1 MTAANELLASYEQYL
16 RSLGHIDFTD
26 IKEALRVN
34 PLCFD
39 FSETTQDILPWENSA
54 KYVPYLF
61 QVWEETKESLL
72 PVFQTRK
79 SRCDQNDMLKGIVC
93 LLVSFHW
100 TAGER
105 VMSLN
110 WSELTKKSFPAKPI
124 NWAERVEF
132 ILLKPTQ
139 YHCFIQLDELF
150 TEMKKHFYKHHAMK
164 R

>member
-1 MTAANELLASYEQYL
+1 MTQAKEVLASYEQYL
-16 RSLGHIDFTD
+16 RSLGQLSSSDM
-26 IKEALRVN
+26 KEALQIN
-34 PLCFD
+34 PVYFD
-39 FSETTQDILPWENSA
+39 FCTESQGILPWEDSG
-54 KYVPYLF
+54 KYVPLLF
-61 QVWEETKESLL
+61 NVWEDIKASLL

-93 LLVSFHW
+93 LLASLHW

-105 VMSLN
+105 VKSLD
-110 WSELTKKSFPAKPI
+110 WAELTEKSFPAKPI

-150 TEMKKHFYKHHAMK
+150 TEMKKHFYKYHAMN

>member
-1 MTAANELLASYEQYL
+1 MTQAKEVLASYEQYL
-16 RSLGHIDFTD
+16 CSLGQMSSSDM
-26 IKEALRVN
+26 KEALRIN
-34 PLCFD
+34 PVYIDLCTEFKGV
-39 FSETTQDILPWENSA
+39 LPWEDSG
-54 KYVPYLF
+54 KYVPHLF
-61 QVWEETKESLL
+61 EVWDDIKASLL

-79 SRCDQNDMLKGIVC
+79 SRCDQNEMLKGIVC
-93 LLVSFHW
+93 LLASFHW

-105 VMSLN
+105 VKSLD
-110 WSELTKKSFPAKPI
+110 WLELTKKSFPAKPI

-150 TEMKKHFYKHHAMK
+150 TEMKKHFYKFHAMN

>member
-1 MTAANELLASYEQYL
+1 MTQAKEVLASYEQYL
-16 RSLGHIDFTD
+16 SSLGQMNALAIT
-26 IKEALRVN
+26 EALRIN
-34 PLCFD
+34 PVYFDLCMESQGVF
-39 FSETTQDILPWENSA
+39 PWEDSG
-54 KYVPYLF
+54 KYVPLLF
-61 QVWEETKESLL
+61 EVWEDIKESLL

-93 LLVSFHW
+93 LLASFHW

-105 VMSLN
+105 VKSLD
-110 WSELTKKSFPAKPI
+110 WPELTEKSFPVKPI
-124 NWAERVEF
+124 NWPERVEF

-150 TEMKKHFYKHHAMK
+150 SEMKKHFYKYAAMN

>member
-1 MTAANELLASYEQYL
+1 MTQAKEVLASYEQHL
-16 RSLGHIDFTD
+16 SSLGQMNALD
-26 IKEALRVN
+26 ITEALRIN
-34 PLCFD
+34 PVYFDLCME
-39 FSETTQDILPWENSA
+39 SQDVFPWEDSG
-54 KYVPYLF
+54 KYVPILF
-61 QVWEETKESLL
+61 EVWEDIKESLL

-93 LLVSFHW
+93 LLASLHW

-105 VMSLN
+105 VKSLD
-110 WSELTKKSFPAKPI
+110 WPELTEKSFPVKPI
-124 NWAERVEF
+124 NWPERVEF

-150 TEMKKHFYKHHAMK
+150 AEMKKHFYKYAAMN

>member
-1 MTAANELLASYEQYL
+1 MTQAKEVLASYEQYL
-16 RSLGHIDFTD
+16 RSLGQMSSSDM
-26 IKEALRVN
+26 KEALRIN
-34 PLCFD
+34 PVYID
-39 FSETTQDILPWENSA
+39 FCTEFKGVLPWGDSG
-54 KYVPYLF
+54 KYVPHLF
-61 QVWEETKESLL
+61 EVWDDIKASLL

-79 SRCDQNDMLKGIVC
+79 SRCDQNEMLRGIVC
-93 LLVSFHW
+93 LLASFHW

-105 VMSLN
+105 VKSLD
-110 WSELTKKSFPAKPI
+110 WLELTKKSFPVKPI

-150 TEMKKHFYKHHAMK
+150 TEMKKHFYKYHAMN

>member
-1 MTAANELLASYEQYL
+1 MTQAKEVLASYEQYL
-16 RSLGHIDFTD
+16 RSLGQMSSSDM
-26 IKEALRVN
+26 KEALRIN
-34 PLCFD
+34 PVYID
-39 FSETTQDILPWENSA
+39 FCTESKGVLPWEDSG
-54 KYVPYLF
+54 KYVPHLF
-61 QVWEETKESLL
+61 EVWDDIKASLL

-79 SRCDQNDMLKGIVC
+79 SRCDQNEMLKGIVC
-93 LLVSFHW
+93 LLASFHW

-105 VMSLN
+105 VKSLD
-110 WSELTKKSFPAKPI
+110 WLELTKKSFPAKPI

-150 TEMKKHFYKHHAMK
+150 TEMKKHFYKYHAMN

>member
-1 MTAANELLASYEQYL
+1 MTQAKEVLASYEQYL
-16 RSLGHIDFTD
+16 RSLGPVISSDMKD
-26 IKEALRVN
+26 VLLVN
-34 PLCFD
+34 PVYFD
-39 FSETTQDILPWENSA
+39 FSTESQGVLPWEDRG
-54 KYVPYLF
+54 KYVPLLF
-61 QVWEETKESLL
+61 NVWEDIKESLL

-93 LLVSFHW
+93 LLASFHW

-105 VMSLN
+105 VKSFD
-110 WSELTKKSFPAKPI
+110 WAELTEKSFPAMPI

-150 TEMKKHFYKHHAMK
+150 TEMKKHFYKYHAMN

>member
-1 MTAANELLASYEQYL
+1 MTQAKEALASYEKDL
-16 RSLGHIDFTD
+16 RSIGQLSFSDM
-26 IKEALRVN
+26 KEALRIN
-34 PLCFD
+34 PLYFD
-39 FSETTQDILPWENSA
+39 YCTKSEGVLPWKDSG
-54 KYVPYLF
+54 KYVPILF
-61 QVWEETKESLL
+61 EVWDDIKASLL

-79 SRCDQNDMLKGIVC
+79 SRCDQNEMLKGIVC
-93 LLVSFHW
+93 LLASFHW

-105 VMSLN
+105 VRTLD
-110 WSELTKKSFPAKPI
+110 WPELTKKTFPAKPI

-150 TEMKKHFYKHHAMK
+150 TEMQKHFYKYHAMN

>member
-1 MTAANELLASYEQYL
+1 MTEAKEVLATYEQYL
-16 RSLGHIDFTD
+16 RSLGQMSSAD
-26 IKEALRVN
+26 IKETLKMN
-34 PLCFD
+34 PVYFD
-39 FSETTQDILPWENSA
+39 FRTETQVVLPWEDSG
-54 KYVPYLF
+54 KYVPLLF
-61 QVWEETKESLL
+61 EVWEDIKESLL

-93 LLVSFHW
+93 LLASLHW

-105 VMSLN
+105 VKSLD
-110 WSELTKKSFPAKPI
+110 WAELTDKSFPAKPI
-124 NWAERVEF
+124 NWPERVEF

-150 TEMKKHFYKHHAMK
+150 TEMKKHFYKYHAIN

>member
-1 MTAANELLASYEQYL
+1 MTQAKEVLASYEQFLCSLKPMSASDMEEVL
-16 RSLGHIDFTD
+16 RI
-26 IKEALRVN
+26 N
-34 PLCFD
+34 PVYFD
-39 FSETTQDILPWENSA
+39 FCTDPQGVLPWKDNG
-54 KYVPYLF
+54 KYVPLLF
-61 QVWEETKESLL
+61 NVWDDIKNSLL

-93 LLVSFHW
+93 LLASFHW

-105 VMSLN
+105 VESLD
-110 WSELTKKSFPAKPI
+110 WAELTEKSFPAKPI

-150 TEMKKHFYKHHAMK
+150 TEMKKHFYKYHAMN

>member
-26 IKEALRVN
+26 IKDALRDN
-34 PLCFD
+34 PLYFD
-39 FSETTQDILPWENSA
+39 FSETTQDIIPWENSA

-150 TEMKKHFYKHHAMK
+150 IEMKKHFYKHHAMK

>member
-1 MTAANELLASYEQYL
+1 MTQAKKVLASYEDYL
-16 RSLGHIDFTD
+16 RSLGPVISSDMKD
-26 IKEALRVN
+26 VLLVN
-34 PLCFD
+34 PVYFD
-39 FSETTQDILPWENSA
+39 FCTESQGVLPWEDSG
-54 KYVPYLF
+54 KYVPLLF
-61 QVWEETKESLL
+61 NVWEDIKESLL

-79 SRCDQNDMLKGIVC
+79 SRCGQNDMLKGIVC
-93 LLVSFHW
+93 LLASFHW

-105 VMSLN
+105 VKSLD
-110 WSELTKKSFPAKPI
+110 WAELTEKSFPAKPI

-150 TEMKKHFYKHHAMK
+150 TEMKKHFYKYHAMN

>member
-1 MTAANELLASYEQYL
+1 MTQAKEVLASYEEYL
-16 RSLGHIDFTD
+16 RSLRPVISSDMKD
-26 IKEALRVN
+26 VLLVN
-34 PLCFD
+34 PVYFD
-39 FSETTQDILPWENSA
+39 FSTESQGVLPWEDGG
-54 KYVPYLF
+54 KYVPLLF
-61 QVWEETKESLL
+61 RVWEDIKESLL

-93 LLVSFHW
+93 LLASFHW

-105 VMSLN
+105 VKSLD
-110 WSELTKKSFPAKPI
+110 WAELTEKSFPAKPI

-150 TEMKKHFYKHHAMK
+150 TEMKKHFYKYHAMN